1 MLEAKQA
8 ACALVDQLG
17 ASRVLL
23 FGSLARGNAGP
34 ESDVDLWVEGLP
46 DTAYLD
52 ALGLVRA
59 TIQAAEVDLVM
70 AGWARASVRERA
82 LSEGVVL
89 HGG

>member
-46 DTAYLD
+46 DTAYL
-52 ALGLVRA
+52 A